1 MCYFF
6 CTLGESTTSSFIK
19 KKRIHTIMKKY
30 ILIFIGVFT
39 LTFNVNAQKGF
50 ENILLADPNDASKL
64 LQGYFNPAVKG
75 FIYGMNNGWYHTAKV
90 HKTLGFDISL
100 IGNLSMASTKDETFD
115 ISGLNSITSTATT
128 APTFAGNDTETL
140 MTVTRTINVNG
151 TSRQVSANFSMLGGL
166 QKKLPLGGF
175 TTPAIQANLG
185 LPFDTELMVRYLP
198 KTTFKESNIDMLGI
212 GIKKEITSW
221 FGPIDKLPLHVSL
234 VAAYST
240 MDVNYV
246 LKDINTSIFQMS
258 NAGAELQLK
267 AYTVQAIASL
277 NFPFISAYGGIGYSS
292 GSSTFKMK
300 GTYKGTYQT
309 GLPAPNHEISK
320 TLTPPSKM
328 EFTANGMKTTI
339 GARVSLLFFK
349 IFADYT
355 IQEYNTISAGIA
367 FSIR

>member
-1 MCYFF
+1 M
-6 CTLGESTTSSFIK
+6 K
-19 KKRIHTIMKKY
+19 KK
-30 ILIFIGVFT
+30 ILILVSLFTFIFT
-39 LTFNVNAQKGF
+39 SKAQEGF

-100 IGNLSMASTKDETFD
+100 IGNLSMASSEDKAFD

-128 APTFAGNDTETL
+128 APTFAGNDTETP
-140 MTVTRTINVNG
+140 MTVTRTITVNG
-151 TSRQVSANFSMLGGL
+151 TSRQVSANFNMLGGL

-175 TTPAIQANLG
+175 TTPAIQANVG

-198 KTTFKESNIDMLGI
+198 ETTFKDSNINMIGI

-234 VAAYST
+234 MAAYST
-240 MDVNYV
+240 LDVNYT
-246 LKDINTSIFQMS
+246 LKDINTSVFQMS
-258 NAGAELQLK
+258 NAGAELQVK

-292 GSSTFKMK
+292 GTSTFKMK

-309 GLPAPNHEISK
+309 GLAAPNHEITE
-320 TLTPPSKM
+320 TLTPPSNM
-328 EFTANGMKTTI
+328 EFDASGMKTTL

-355 IQEYNTISAGIA
+355 FQEYNTVSAGIA
-367 FSIR
+367 FSFR